1 MVNQNTIKRKTAMPK
16 RAAKSDVAPKAAR
29 EKKPM
34 GRPPVGNY
42 LTQVNVRVTKD
53 TFEQIEQIKS
63 FMGFVHDAETIRWA
77 LRDAA
82 IRCGYQPK
90 KPE

>member
-1 MVNQNTIKRKTAMPK
+1 MLNQKTIKRKSAMPK
-16 RAAKSDVAPKAAR
+16 RASKSDVAPKQAR

-34 GRPPVGNY
+34 GRPPEGNY

-53 TFEQIEQIKS
+53 TFEQIEAIKS
-63 FMGFVHDAETIRWA
+63 HMGFVHDAETIRWA
-77 LRDAA
+77 LREVA